1 MVRWPGARGE
11 KGAWY
16 AGVVTRVSG
25 RLDIAYDDGRREVA
39 VPPHLVRPAAAPPPP
54 PPQPPPPLQQPP
66 PPPPQQLPPQ
76 KPVTLAAAPAPA
88 PATRATPPQKLVVLA
103 APPALA
109 PATRATPAALATPAS
124 AASSTAPP
132 AASSAATVASTAT
145 APQEPGRLHGSGEKI
160 PEANQPNAQ
169 LSKPPSVP
177 NAKLRGYVKALK
189 DKMKCPAC
197 LRGPTKNKF
206 THFNSLVSHLLEKG
220 DGNHVAWRAQNAER
234 VVQLRD
240 AVGRVG
246 MTPAEHQLQVAA
258 KEGATRSKEQRK
270 QEQEQATF
278 VKLKAEVKTAVLK
291 LRSADEAARKAAVAQ
306 FKAWI
311 PAQISARGGV
321 QSAHIF
327 QRFVETPTLSELRRG
342 GFNAADCIRSGYS
355 FKDVRKAGYTAAE
368 LCAHR
373 HQIDLTEKS
382 VKALLGPKAIRGSL
396 SKWTADDGYYTW
408 SEVASAGFTVA
419 ELAEVLD
426 SLNTAQ
432 LRSALESCGLDSQ
445 GSKKDLIM
453 RMLQPEP
460 AQSAKRK
467 ASELALHHEEQM
479 QDVQAAGLADEVA
492 GLRARLEEET
502 QARQRAESA
511 QEEMRAAKCA
521 RLEQSDREANEVA
534 GLRARLEE
542 ETQARQRAESAQEE
556 MRAAKRARLEQSDR
570 EAAAVAWRDAAGS
583 AAAMEMEVIDSD
595 GFMARFL
602 AFRQVGSCHLHVPGP
617 LLAALP
623 RRVRACGCPLLPRL
637 HPPRRAC
644 VQYVEFMLEVL
655 PTKTAKTKLCRLSV
669 RREKLCSDVI
679 GHFGFHEGQCRAFP
693 KQKLFQRT
701 SVVFVDA
708 NGDEEEGNDQG
719 GLTVEMYSSFFR
731 EVLLRDLCLFE
742 GIADSAGGGSSIGLL
757 PKPDAPAAAL
767 EAVGRAI
774 CK

>member
-1 MVRWPGARGE
+1 M
-11 KGAWY
+11 
-16 AGVVTRVSG
+16 
-25 RLDIAYDDGRREVA
+25 
-39 VPPHLVRPAAAPPPP
+39 
-54 PPQPPPPLQQPP
+54 
-66 PPPPQQLPPQ
+66 
-76 KPVTLAAAPAPA
+76 
-88 PATRATPPQKLVVLA
+88 
-103 APPALA
+103 
-109 PATRATPAALATPAS
+109 
-124 AASSTAPP
+124 
-132 AASSAATVASTAT
+132 
-145 APQEPGRLHGSGEKI
+145 
-160 PEANQPNAQ
+160 
-169 LSKPPSVP
+169 P

-373 HQIDLTEKS
+373 HQIDLTERS
-382 VKALLGPKAIRGSL
+382 VRALLGPKAVRGSQL
-396 SKWTADDGYYTW
+396 KWTAADGYYTW
-408 SEVASAGFTVA
+408 PEVASAGFTVA

-479 QDVQAAGLADEVA
+479 QDVQAAGLADEVAGLRARLEEETQARQRAESAQEEMRAAKCARLEQSDREANEVA